1 MKKYYSFMLSL
12 VASLC
17 LVACQEEDFGV
28 SQEQVF
34 RSSYE
39 RNFTNTFGN
48 IPSDQDWDFSGMTRG
63 TDSGWNSIAN
73 DGDYY
78 LVPDILVD
86 SLQKKL
92 PEGKKP
98 TFPVKA
104 FTMVAQPNEIFEIVP
119 VYLGKSWMNW
129 ELNIVVEIKGKP
141 VSMKIW
147 DKQNH
152 GIQKKSNGSDWA
164 RFPVGTN
171 GGNGS
176 THDSNVAAL
185 RALPIVID
193 FSDPKFEGMLP
204 DSPVYFTLKITSGH
218 SGMGNKNDVISS
230 ISTPPNFVVFDCP
243 IEWTGLQESTGYET
257 MLIGCD
263 EESIN
268 PDGDYNDIVF
278 LVAGY
283 IPQIVRQRDWSYTTI
298 KKRYLVEDL
307 STFDYDFNDVVIDVT
322 ETRGQVYEFVTD
334 TNGDV
339 TVTPIEGEENKSLEQ
354 EATIRYLCGTL
365 PIQVKVGNFVF
376 GQITDPTNK
385 VEALR
390 QAKNAADKYGD
401 GSIYNPETSAA
412 PGADISYTVT
422 IPDNSWDSNLNNV
435 SVSVWRL
442 ADVTQT
448 KNDVGVWTS
457 IFPEPGTAPYIIA
470 VPQTTQW
477 TAEGVKF
484 PWESYANIVK

>member
-48 IPSDQDWDFSGMTRG
+48 IPSDQDWDFSGVTRA
-63 TDSGWNSIAN
+63 SGWNSIAN
-73 DGDYY
+73 DGPYY
-78 LVPDILVD
+78 DVPDPLVEWMQTQ
-86 SLQKKL
+86 LT
-92 PEGKKP
+92 EGEKP
-98 TFPVKA
+98 SFDVKA

-119 VYLGKSWMNW
+119 IYLGKSWMNW
-129 ELNIVVEIKGKP
+129 ELNIVVEVNGKL
-141 VSMKIW
+141 VTKTIW

-152 GIQKKSNGSDWA
+152 GIQTHSNGSDWA
-164 RFPVGTN
+164 DFSVGKN

-176 THDSNVAAL
+176 THDSNTAAM
-185 RALPIVID
+185 RALPLVID
-193 FSDPKFEGMLP
+193 FSDPMYAGMQP

-218 SGMGNKNDVISS
+218 SGMGNKGDVVSS
-230 ISTPPNFVVFDCP
+230 IATPPNFVVFDCP
-243 IEWTGLQESTGYET
+243 IDLTGIQETTGYRT
-257 MLIGCD
+257 MLVGCD

-268 PDGDYNDIVF
+268 HDFDYNDAVF
-278 LVAGY
+278 LIAGY
-283 IPQIVRQRDWSYTTI
+283 IPQVVRQRDWSYTTI

-385 VEALR
+385 TEALR
-390 QAKNAADKYGD
+390 QAKNAPNKYGD
-401 GSIYNPETSAA
+401 GNVYDPETSAT
-412 PGADISYTVT
+412 PGSELSYTVT
-422 IPDNSWDSNLNNV
+422 IEDNSWDSDRNNV
-435 SVSVWRL
+435 SVSVWKL
-442 ADVTQT
+442 ADVSQS
-448 KNDVGVWTS
+448 KNDAGVWTS
-457 IFPEPGTAPYIIA
+457 IFPDPGTAPYIIA
-470 VPQTTQW
+470 VPQTTSW
-477 TAEGVKF
+477 TAEGVRF
-484 PWESYANIVK
+484 PWESYSNIVNQ